1 MSSICYIVI
10 YVRFSLETVGAIIL
24 DLAGLLVGVI
34 IVVVV
39 VVLVAYYFRT
49 YNRFQTLRNA
59 ADATLGQIRVAV
71 RKRLDLIGQLVDTVK
86 SYAKFEREVLEKVT
100 AMRASVGRASPEELN
115 KIERET
121 RSILGRLI
129 AVVEAYPDLKTSQAV
144 GQLVQAIREIEDEIA
159 RHRYTF
165 NNIVQQYNTM
175 IDTFPSKIVAQMNGF
190 RKLPYLELGVSERE
204 ERPHIEF

>member
-1 MSSICYIVI
+1 MFY
-10 YVRFSLETVGAIIL
+10 LEIS
-24 DLAGLLVGVI
+24 GVI
-34 IVVVV
+34 TMGITALIAGVIVVVIIA
-39 VVLVAYYFRT
+39 VLVAYYFRT

-86 SYAKFEREVLEKVT
+86 SYARFEREVLEKVT

-144 GQLVQAIREIEDEIA
+144 GQLMQAIRDIEDEIA

-175 IDTFPSKIVAQMNGF
+175 IDTFPSKIVAQMSGF

>member
-1 MSSICYIVI
+1 MGLIEIIIVA
-10 YVRFSLETVGAIIL
+10 VIIL
-24 DLAGLLVGVI
+24 FAAI
-34 IVVVV
+34 MI
-39 VVLVAYYFRT
+39 AYYFAT
-49 YNRFQTLRNA
+49 YNKFQTLRNA
-59 ADATLGQIRVAV
+59 AEATLGQIRVAV

-100 AMRASVGRASPEELN
+100 AMRASIGRASPEELN
-115 KIERET
+115 QIERET

-144 GQLVQAIREIEDEIA
+144 SQLMQAIREIEDEIA

-175 IDTFPSKIVAQMNGF
+175 IDTFPSKIIAQISGF

-204 ERPHIEF
+204 ERPRIEF